1 MKGRN
6 KEEKAFVFPTSQASS
21 SKVPKLSYRHRGQEK
36 SPSFNTD
43 KQQNLDISIN
53 V

>member
-1 MKGRN
+1 MKEKN
-6 KEEKAFVFPTSQASS
+6 KKEKAFVFPTSQDSS
-21 SKVPKLSYRHRGQEK
+21 SKVPKLSYRHRGKESSQ
-36 SPSFNTD
+36 SNNTD